1 MVCQNEV
8 FLLNRT
14 IDNIIAKRKKLNL
27 HFLMGAILGY
37 VMIGVVG
44 LSAVAMLLAL
54 AFFIKRFLDSQRY
67 NVLTT

>member
-1 MVCQNEV
+1 
-8 FLLNRT
+8 
-14 IDNIIAKRKKLNL
+14 
-27 HFLMGAILGY
+27 MGAILGY